1 MSQKRPLPTMQGPV
15 LNCNLPVSNKKIKYR
30 AFNVR
35 EQKAL
40 MLANESQDADIIYD
54 TVRELVL
61 ACTFGELDTSLIP
74 SADVAYF
81 FVQLRIQSVGP
92 ELKFSMKCDHCEES
106 VVINYS
112 LETLAVDLKDFKTD
126 VLIADGV
133 GMTFRVP
140 SLADAKLLDTTNPDS
155 VLTMLY
161 NILTMIYDENQVY
174 EKSDYTFEEFKTWI
188 EDFNDDQLDK
198 IYQWVASIPELR
210 HELKFVCNH
219 CHQENSKLLEGLHS
233 FFRLGDD
240 A

>member
-1 MSQKRPLPTMQGPV
+1 MSKKPLPTIQGPT
-15 LNCNLPVSNKKIKYR
+15 LNCELPVSKKKIKYR

-40 MLANESQDADIIYD
+40 MLANESQDHEVIYD

-61 ACTFGELDTSLIP
+61 ACTSGELDTSLAP

-106 VVINYS
+106 VIINYS
-112 LETLAVDLKDFKTD
+112 LESLAVDMKDFKTNVD
-126 VLIADGV
+126 ISDGI
-133 GMTFRVP
+133 GLQFRVP
-140 SLADAKLLDTTNPDS
+140 SLADAKHLDVNNPDS
-155 VLTMLY
+155 VIKMLY
-161 NILTMIYDENQVY
+161 VILEMIYDENQVY
-174 EKSDYTFEEFKTWI
+174 EKSDYTFEEFRDWI
-188 EDFNDDQLDK
+188 ENFNDDQLDK
-198 IYQWVASIPELR
+198 IYEWVSSIPELR
-210 HELKFVCNH
+210 HELNFVCNH
-219 CHQENSKLLEGLHS
+219 CQQQNSKLLEGLHS